1 MKKVFSHI
9 FIILFIGSLGA
20 FAQDTGHQYVGSKK
34 CKSCHKKE
42 KEGKQ
47 YIIWQEGPHAKA
59 MEALASPEA
68 LKIAKEK
75 GIADPA
81 KDPACIKCHSTFA
94 TLKPEQLHP
103 KGKLTLEEGVS
114 CESCHGAG
122 ADYKKKKIMKDLEK
136 AKANGLII
144 PDEKVCKNCH
154 NSDSPTFESFD
165 FDKYYDKIKHP
176 RPEKK

>member
-1 MKKVFSHI
+1 MKKVFVR
-9 FIILFIGSLGA
+9 LFIFLFVGSLSV
-20 FAQDTGHQYVGSKK
+20 FAQDAGHQYVGAQK

-42 KEGKQ
+42 KDGKQ
-47 YIIWQEGPHAKA
+47 YLIWQEGPHAKA

-81 KDPACIKCHSTFA
+81 KDPACLKCHSTYA
-94 TLKPEQLHP
+94 SLKPERLHP
-103 KGKLTLEEGVS
+103 KGKLKLEEGVS
-114 CESCHGAG
+114 CESCHGPG

-154 NSDSPTFESFD
+154 NSESPTFESFD